1 MEGILLSKE
10 KGAVKVSII
19 RLNYIFTIS
28 KAMILKTLFHLS
40 SAKKQMIYQE
50 LLNQLNQLK
59 E

>member
-10 KGAVKVSII
+10 DGAVKEII
-19 RLNYIFTIS
+19 IKLNYIFTIS